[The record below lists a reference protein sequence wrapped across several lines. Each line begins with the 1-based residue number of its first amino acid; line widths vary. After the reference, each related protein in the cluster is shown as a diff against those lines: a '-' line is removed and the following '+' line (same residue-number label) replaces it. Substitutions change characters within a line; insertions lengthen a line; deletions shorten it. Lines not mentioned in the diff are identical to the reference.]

1 MIRINLIAN
10 ITGIL
15 SLLSSFA
22 IICPTFIHLFQNNVS
37 HKKLFSKISYV
48 SLLITICFGLI
59 HGLLATQLANIDYFN
74 IHTYWIY
81 AGGLLV
87 FNLFVLIAIA
97 FPELKHN
104 LKKFDYLNYAVLLL
118 LIFHVGQKIMY

>member
-1 MIRINLIAN
+1 MIGTNSIAN
-10 ITGIL
+10 IAGVS

-22 IICPTFIHLFQNNVS
+22 VIYPTFIHLFQNNIS
-37 HKKLFSKISYV
+37 HRKLFSKIYYV
-48 SLLITICFGLI
+48 SLLITICLGLI
-59 HGLLATQLANIDYFN
+59 HGLLATQLTNIDYFN
-74 IHTYWIY
+74 IYTYWIY

>member
-1 MIRINLIAN
+1 MTGTNLIAN
-10 ITGIL
+10 IAGTL

-22 IICPTFIHLFQNNVS
+22 AICPTFLNLFQKNVS
-37 HKKLFSKISYV
+37 HRKLFCKISYV
-48 SLLITICFGLI
+48 SLLITICLGLI
-59 HGLLATQLANIDYFN
+59 HGLLATQLANIDYYN

-97 FPELKHN
+97 FPELKRN
-104 LKKFDYLNYAVLLL
+104 LNKFDYLNYAVLLL
-118 LIFHVGQKIMY
+118 LVFHVGQKIVY